1 MKLCRLSLLLLLLLV
16 SSPAVCSKTTIT
28 LGVLAS
34 RSYEHTLA
42 QWQPLADYLEQQ
54 LPNTEFHVEVLDFDA
69 LQAAVYVRKIDLI
82 VTNPAF
88 YLMLAHRTHLSVPLA
103 SLVAE
108 FNGIPMQGYGGSI
121 LVKAERQDL
130 QTLADL
136 KGQRIIVSDPRS
148 LGGYQAQAYE
158 LLQVGLHLPDDFTV
172 IHSSVTQD
180 AEIES
185 VLNGKADAA
194 FVGSGVYE
202 TMLQQGRIASGS
214 LRVLNAQDLPGFPL
228 KVSTRLYP
236 YWLIAAMPQL
246 DKKIAQQ
253 VTAAL
258 LLMPSDSATLQA
270 IGMHSFSIPQD
281 YTAVHEVAQALHL
294 PPYDVEIA
302 VSWQSIWR
310 QYREQILLLTL
321 VILLIIG
328 LSLLMLRNMR
338 RLVKAQQLIRQRTQQ
353 LERECGHVHALF
365 NTLPDLVWLKDV
377 QGVYL
382 NCNPAFEQCYGQL
395 EADIIGKTDFELM
408 PIEIAQQIEVQE
420 RVALQ
425 NDEAYTQEENY
436 TFKSNGYSGLFATT
450 RTPMKDAEGNLI
462 GILGIAHDIT
472 VDRQIHEHLFLN
484 KERLRLAL
492 QGAADGLWDWN
503 MENNAVYYSPRW
515 KSMLGFADD
524 ELENHIHTWEMLVH
538 PDDKAQAL
546 QRVEAYMQGKEERYE
561 AEFRMHHKDGHWLH
575 IRARAIRACDETG
588 APLVPHRLI
597 GTHSDMTE
605 HYQLLSTLKHNEQQ
619 IRLLL
624 ESASSGIWG
633 LNTEGCITFMNP
645 MGAKMLG
652 YRVED
657 VIGRQVHELIQ
668 HNHKHDLLAR
678 DLDCPINAT
687 FMDGQSRIEDDDVF
701 WRKDGSSFPV
711 EYSTHPI
718 YQDGVLTGAVVV
730 AQDIT
735 ERKQTELAL
744 SAQHLQLENLVQERT
759 LELNEAKK
767 VAEAASH
774 AKSMFLANMSHEI
787 RTPLNAVLG
796 LAQLGLRQS
805 FNPEKA
811 NNAFANI
818 LSAGNLLLSVVND
831 ILDFSKIEAGQLQIE
846 MIRFSLHDVIDQ
858 VINISAGRA
867 KEKGLSFLLNEA
879 RDLPTTCSGDPL
891 RLTQI
896 LVNLLSN
903 AVKFTEHGWVRL
915 TIHCST
921 NNLQFKVED
930 SGIGMTAEQQFN
942 LFHPFVQADSSITR
956 CYGGTGLGL
965 SISSKLAELMH
976 GNIQVR
982 SELGKGSCFE
992 LNLPLIAPEQ
1002 TTLQANIHFLLC
1014 GMDAHEATILQQDLW
1029 GLGAQADIVIPA
1041 QLYAFPSEP
1050 VGLILGGELL
1060 RNPNVMTHVQ
1070 RLKTCGAQV
1079 LVVCE
1084 QSDATVDTLPPVID
1098 SLLDR
1103 PLRARHIIKQYQ
1115 NRPHLEGP
1123 ELAVN
1128 AVPGRLSNLRILAAE
1143 DIEVNR
1149 LVLQEMLTHEG
1160 AQLVSV
1166 ENGLAACEVIHTL
1179 GRNAFDVVLTDIQMP
1194 IMDGY
1199 SVARNIS
1206 LSAPGL
1212 PVIGLTA
1219 HAMAGERERCL
1230 AAGMVDYITKPINIE
1245 NLVTTILRHT
1255 PMNILPNTPD
1265 VDSSVPQLGTSS
1277 EISEHTLIDWSG
1289 LERQF
1294 NGKLAFITRLAGIM
1308 LRSNLDT
1315 PAKLRA
1321 AAAAGDYEQMKFIA
1335 HGLKGTAGN
1344 MHAYTLQAQ
1353 AEKVELS
1360 ARTQQADAPD
1370 LSEHLAAH
1378 LEQVLQEIRQ
1388 RIEV

>member
-1 MKLCRLSLLLLLLLV
+1 MKLCRLSLIILLLCAPPV
-16 SSPAVCSKTTIT
+16 WSKTLITIG
-28 LGVLAS
+28 LLAS

-42 QWQPLADYLEQQ
+42 NWQPLAQHLEQQ
-54 LPNTEFHVEVLDFDA
+54 LPTMEFRVEILDFDA
-69 LQAAVYVRKIDLI
+69 LQTAVQVRKIDLI

-108 FNGIPMQGYGGSI
+108 FNGVPMQGYGGTI
-121 LVKAERQDL
+121 LVKADRQDL

-136 KGQRIIVSDPRS
+136 KGQRIIVDDRRS

-158 LLQVGLHLPDDFTV
+158 LMQVGLHLPEDFRV
-172 IHSSVTQD
+172 IHSALPQD
-180 AEIES
+180 AEIAS
-185 VLNGKADAA
+185 LLSGDADAA
-194 FVGSGVYE
+194 FVGNGVYE
-202 TMLQQGRIASGS
+202 TLLQQGRLPSGA

-258 LLMPSDSATLQA
+258 LLMPIDSPVLQA
-270 IGMHSFSIPQD
+270 IGIHSFSIPQD
-281 YTAVHEVAQALHL
+281 YTAVHEVAEALHL
-294 PPYDVEIA
+294 PPYDVEVA
-302 VSWQSIWR
+302 VSWQSVWR
-310 QYREQILLLTL
+310 QYRAQILLLTL
-321 VILLIIG
+321 VILVIIG

-338 RLVKAQQLIRQRTQQ
+338 RLVNAQQLIRQRTQQ
-353 LERECGHVHALF
+353 LERERGHLHALF

-382 NCNPAFEQCYGQL
+382 NCNPVFEQCYGQI
-395 EADIIGKTDFELM
+395 EADIIGKTDFDLLPTAMAE
-408 PIEIAQQIEVQE
+408 QIEAQE
-420 RVALQ
+420 RIALQ
-425 NDEAYTQEENY
+425 SDEAYTLEENY
-436 TFKSNGYSGLFATT
+436 IFKSNGYSGLFATT

-472 VDRQIHEHLFLN
+472 VDRQIHEHLFLH

-515 KSMLGFADD
+515 KSMLGYADD
-524 ELENHIHTWEMLVH
+524 ELENHLNTWEMLIH
-538 PDDKAQAL
+538 PDDKALAL
-546 QRVEAYMQGKEERYE
+546 QRVEAYMLGQEERYE
-561 AEFRMHHKDGHWLH
+561 AEFRMRHKDGRWLH

-657 VIGRQVHELIQ
+657 VIGRQVHDLIR
-668 HNHKHDLLAR
+668 HKHKHDLAFNA
-678 DLDCPINAT
+678 LDCPINAT
-687 FMDGQSRIEDDDVF
+687 FMDGQSRIEDDDIF

-735 ERKQTELAL
+735 ERKQAELAL
-744 SAQHLQLENLVQERT
+744 SAQHVQLENLVQERT

-796 LAQLGLRQS
+796 LAQLGMRQS
-805 FNPEKA
+805 INPEKTQH
-811 NNAFANI
+811 AFANI

-846 MIRFSLHDVIDQ
+846 MIRFSLHEVIDQ

-867 KEKGLSFLLNEA
+867 KEKGLNFMLDESM
-879 RDLPTTCSGDPL
+879 DLPTMCSGDPL

-915 TIHCST
+915 HIHCSA
-921 NNLQFKVED
+921 NQLQFKVED
-930 SGIGMTAEQQFN
+930 SGIGMTAEQQLN

-976 GNIQVR
+976 GNIQVH
-982 SELGKGSCFE
+982 SELHKGSIFE
-992 LNLPLIAPEQ
+992 LNLPLIAPEK
-1002 TTLQANIHFLLC
+1002 TLMQADIHFVLSGL
-1014 GMDAHEATILQQDLW
+1014 DPLDTNLLQQELL
-1029 GLGAQADIVIPA
+1029 GLGAQVDISVLPELSKSQA
-1041 QLYAFPSEP
+1041 ERT
-1050 VGLILGGELL
+1050 GLILGCEIL
-1060 RNPNVMTHVQ
+1060 RDPTVMQHVQ
-1070 RLKTCGAQV
+1070 GLKALGMQV
-1079 LVVCE
+1079 FVVCDRPE
-1084 QSDATVDTLPPVID
+1084 CDLHTQSPIVAGLV
-1098 SLLDR
+1098 DR
-1103 PLRARHIIKQYQ
+1103 PLRGRLIIQQYL
-1115 NRPHLEGP
+1115 NRPLLKGQD
-1123 ELAVN
+1123 LAVN
-1128 AVPGRLSNLRILAAE
+1128 PVPGRLANIRILAAE

-1149 LVLQEMLTHEG
+1149 LVLQEMLIHEG
-1160 AQLVSV
+1160 AQLLCV
-1166 ENGLAACEVIHTL
+1166 ENGLAACEVIHTQ
-1179 GRNAFDVVLTDIQMP
+1179 GRHAFDVVLTDIQMP

-1245 NLVTTILRHT
+1245 NLVTTILRHSA
-1255 PMNILPNTPD
+1255 MHSLPNTLDLELPVAEVQPNTD
-1265 VDSSVPQLGTSS
+1265 EIAELSV
-1277 EISEHTLIDWSG
+1277 INWSG

-1294 NGKLAFITRLAGIM
+1294 NGKLAFITRIAGIM
-1308 LRSNLDT
+1308 LSSNAET

-1321 AAAAGDYEQMKFIA
+1321 AAAAKDFQQMTFIA
-1335 HGLKGTAGN
+1335 HGLKGSAGN
-1344 MHAYTLQAQ
+1344 LHAYTLKSQ

-1360 ARTQQADAPD
+1360 ARMQQEDAPE
-1370 LSEHLAAH
+1370 LTEQLAVN
-1378 LEQVLQEIRQ
+1378 LEQVLQEIRL
-1388 RIEV
+1388 RLAD